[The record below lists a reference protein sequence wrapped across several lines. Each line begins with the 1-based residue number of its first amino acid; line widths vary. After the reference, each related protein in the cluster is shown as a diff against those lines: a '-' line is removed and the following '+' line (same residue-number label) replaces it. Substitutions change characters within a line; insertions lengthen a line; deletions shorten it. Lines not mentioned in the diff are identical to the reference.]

1 MYLVFQLLT
10 TADEVAKLQEELETM
25 RPLLDEAVQESIV
38 TMEKITVD
46 TVSSVPHKDNIRVF
60 YTTHIDKR

>member
-1 MYLVFQLLT
+1 
-10 TADEVAKLQEELETM
+10 M

-46 TVSSVPHKDNIRVF
+46 TVCRQVIDLCMEFKDNAI
-60 YTTHIDKR
+60 ISLA